1 MTDPLGWSIVP
12 VPVPASLDAPDAWLL
27 HGTAAVDVAVQLDI
41 FGVADDAWP
50 ARQVLGVLRDATYV
64 RRLVLAAVAGPSEA
78 APDPARVLGTAMV
91 KLPQEHNTHS
101 ATVLVAVAPEHRGH
115 GIGTALL
122 DAALDLARS
131 EGRSVVM
138 TSTDHRTEPDEG
150 PGALVP
156 ATGTGR
162 LPVDDAGA
170 GFAQHRGWHLEQVAR
185 RSVLDLPF
193 DAARIDELH
202 ASAAEAAG
210 PDYRLVSW
218 TDRCPD
224 EWADELAVLETRMS
238 TDTPMGELDL
248 GEDVW
253 DAARVRDHEAAQAER
268 GVTERV
274 VAVEHVPTRTL
285 AGFTALISSEETPE
299 VAHQADTL
307 VRAEHRGHRLGML
320 VKIANLRRLAAERPG
335 TRRVATWN
343 AQENDYMLAIN
354 VALGFHPAGVSGEWQ
369 RRLDARD

>member
-1 MTDPLGWSIVP
+1 MADPTGWSIVP

-27 HGTAAVDVAVQLDI
+27 HGTAAVDVAVQLGV

-50 ARQVLGVLRDATYV
+50 ARQVLGVLREQTYV
-64 RRLVLAAVAGPSEA
+64 RRVVFAAVAPGSS
-78 APDPARVLGTAMV
+78 PDPARVLGTAMI
-91 KLPQEHNTHS
+91 KLPQENNTHS
-101 ATVLVAVAPEHRGH
+101 AEVLLAVAPQHRRQ

-122 DAALDLARS
+122 GTVLDMART
-131 EGRSVVM
+131 EGRSVVIAA
-138 TSTDHRTEPDEG
+138 TDHRVEPDAG
-150 PGALVP
+150 PDALVP

-162 LPVDDAGA
+162 LPAGDP
-170 GFAQHRGWHLEQVAR
+170 GSLFAKHRGWQLEQVER
-185 RSVLDLPF
+185 RSVLDLPVEP
-193 DAARIDELH
+193 ARLDELH
-202 ASAAEAAG
+202 AAAIAAAG

-218 TDRCPD
+218 TDHCPD

-238 TDTPMGELDL
+238 TDAPMGDLDL

-253 DAARVRDHEAAQAER
+253 DAERVRHHEATQAER

-285 AGFTALISSEETPE
+285 AGFTALITSEETPQ
-299 VAHQADTL
+299 VAHQGDTL
-307 VRAEHRGHRLGML
+307 VRREHRGHRLGML

-354 VALGFHPAGVSGEWQ
+354 VALGFRPAGVSGEWQ
-369 RRLDARD
+369 SRLDAIG